1 MYSGSEAY
9 SRKEE
14 KPTACK
20 INCLVHASGLLS
32 AQKQGSQKKKSAAKE
47 TSGICCGKE
56 DSAGQKARCWLKLG
70 GGKVEVFHPACTCD
84 MSVLDVLVHK
94 LGARAAKIRL
104 DKLKESENDAV
115 MSVYSDFFFDPYDN
129 ESPQDKATREDKKKE
144 EAELEETEEAM
155 WSSFSVG
162 GGLYEELTV
171 GDIHVFPMETYTFD
185 EIQS

>member
-1 MYSGSEAY
+1 
-9 SRKEE
+9 
-14 KPTACK
+14 
-20 INCLVHASGLLS
+20 
-32 AQKQGSQKKKSAAKE
+32 
-47 TSGICCGKE
+47 
-56 DSAGQKARCWLKLG
+56 
-70 GGKVEVFHPACTCD
+70 

-171 GDIHVFPMETYTFD
+171 GDIHVFPMETSTFD